1 MTNNNDPL
9 SEELQPTKEKIIDEI
24 TENKVHNHL
33 TNKNDLISEQD
44 IKNIRTDLAET
55 QTQGL
60 SEEELK
66 KAEEEEEKNKKD
78 DDDNDHPYISSYNIL
93 GS

>member
-9 SEELQPTKEKIIDEI
+9 SEELQPDKEKIVDEI

-33 TNKNDLISEQD
+33 KDKNDFISDQD

>member
-9 SEELQPTKEKIIDEI
+9 SEELQPAKEKIIDEI

-66 KAEEEEEKNKKD
+66 KAEEEEENKKD
-78 DDDNDHPYISSYNIL
+78 DDNDDHPYISSYNIL

>member
-33 TNKNDLISEQD
+33 TNKNDLISDQD

-55 QTQGL
+55 QIQGL

>member
-9 SEELQPTKEKIIDEI
+9 SEELQPAKEKIIDEI
-24 TENKVHNHL
+24 TDNKVHNHL
-33 TNKNDLISEQD
+33 TDKNDLISEQD

-66 KAEEEEEKNKKD
+66 KA
-78 DDDNDHPYISSYNIL
+78 
-93 GS
+93 

>member
-9 SEELQPTKEKIIDEI
+9 SEELQPGKEKIIDEI

-33 TNKNDLISEQD
+33 TDKNDMISDED

-66 KAEEEEEKNKKD
+66 KAEEEEQNKKD
-78 DDDNDHPYISSYNIL
+78 DDHPYVSSYNIL

>member
-33 TNKNDLISEQD
+33 TDKNDMISDED

-66 KAEEEEEKNKKD
+66 KAEEEEQNKKD
-78 DDDNDHPYISSYNIL
+78 DDHPYVSSYNIL

>member
-9 SEELQPTKEKIIDEI
+9 SEELQPAKEKIIDEI
-24 TENKVHNHL
+24 TDNKVHNHL
-33 TNKNDLISEQD
+33 TDKNDLISEQD

-66 KAEEEEEKNKKD
+66 KAEEEKENKN
-78 DDDNDHPYISSYNIL
+78 DDDNEDHPYISSYNIL

>member
-9 SEELQPTKEKIIDEI
+9 SEELQPGKEKIIDEI

-33 TNKNDLISEQD
+33 TDKNDMISDED

-66 KAEEEEEKNKKD
+66 KSEEEEQNKKD
-78 DDDNDHPYISSYNIL
+78 DDHPYVSSYNIL